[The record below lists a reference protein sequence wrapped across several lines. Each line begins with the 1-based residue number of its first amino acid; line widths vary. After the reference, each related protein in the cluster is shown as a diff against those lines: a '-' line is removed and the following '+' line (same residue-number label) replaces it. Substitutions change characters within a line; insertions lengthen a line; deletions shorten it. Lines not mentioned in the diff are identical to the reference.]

1 MTTRL
6 PSFRGVEAFMVT
18 AGSLNLRLAS
28 QKLNISVSAV
38 SRRIRALED
47 EIGTQLFVRGG
58 RKLALTPAGHH
69 YQRQL
74 MPTLDIIHQATRSV
88 EARERDSIAILALPS
103 FVSGWLVPRLDAFRE
118 SHPEVTIEFS
128 TLRKRRLGYTDIVVE
143 PRFDAEDY
151 VGMTRLFRWVSS
163 PVCRPDLMDRHAIR
177 VPADVIKAT
186 LIDLDA
192 PVAAWSFWLDNA
204 GISRRDQLRWM
215 KFDTYLPMMSAVRQ
229 GLGFGLLPL
238 FYQVG
243 EVQLVA
249 PFDIMTSL
257 PGGVFVR
264 DPTGFERPIVRR
276 FREWMMDEIAD
287 TINAVPPVVA

>member
-1 MTTRL
+1 MTRRL

-28 QKLNISVSAV
+28 QKLNISISAV

-69 YQRQL
+69 YHRQL

-88 EARERDSIAILALPS
+88 EARERDSIAVLALPS
-103 FVSGWLVPRLDAFRE
+103 FVSGWLVPRLDAFRA
-118 SHPEVTIEFS
+118 SHPDITIEFS
-128 TLRKRRLGYTDIVVE
+128 TLRKRRLGYTDIIVE
-143 PRFDAEDY
+143 PRFDAENY

-163 PVCRPDLMDRHAIR
+163 PVCQPALMERHEIR
-177 VPADVIKAT
+177 APGDVTRAT

-192 PVAAWSFWLDNA
+192 PVAAWSSWLDSA
-204 GISRRDQLRWM
+204 GITSREELRWI

-243 EVQLVA
+243 ETQLVT
-249 PFDIMTSL
+249 PFDITTSL

-287 TINAVPPVVA
+287 TMKAVPPAAA